1 MPLFCPYNDAS
12 SGSSFR
18 SLKKGLTKQSARKYA
33 RGADGRAASQLKY
46 NIRSRMNQLQKNGV
60 SSFLLYIYRC
70 IKYINQTSA
79 IG

>member
-1 MPLFCPYNDAS
+1 MPHFCPCTHS
-12 SGSSFR
+12 
-18 SLKKGLTKQSARKYA
+18 KGLTKQPARKYA
-33 RGADGRAASQLKY
+33 READGRAASQLKY

-70 IKYINQTSA
+70 VKYINQNSA